1 MVHDHDL
8 LTTKNFGPIADN
20 LVALIKKLI
29 AEGERREE
37 EKNAKAKA
45 EHALY
50 LQEKAKKAAEML
62 LNKSQEKTKVTE
74 LKLVQE

>member
-1 MVHDHDL
+1 
-8 LTTKNFGPIADN
+8 
-20 LVALIKKLI
+20 VALIKKLI

-50 LQEKAKKAAEML
+50 L
-62 LNKSQEKTKVTE
+62 
-74 LKLVQE
+74 